1 MGILGGAFRSVMNPM
16 NLAMLTTPAGWS
28 MLATQTA
35 LRSFGNQL
43 LTFAANEL
51 GVSPQILNAALSAYD
66 GRAGFNLS
74 SIDGVRDAGNFLQA
88 LQRGGASPIEIARA
102 QRDFNEAVRD
112 AKSEVKDFLQEQL
125 GQMNRSNERRKMER
139 DMKSVLNGKGSILMK
154 LAMIM
159 GMVADQKLGSMM
171 DKAKQIGAMGE
182 IKGSN
187 QAKFTQRNAELQALG
202 QEFNIVSQ
210 AMTNIIK
217 TVGDA
222 QAVIARK
229 G

>member
-1 MGILGGAFRSVMNPM
+1 MGGVLSLMRSAAMPM
-16 NLAMLTTPAGWS
+16 QLMMLTNPAS
-28 MLATQTA
+28 LAALATQA
-35 LRSFGNQL
+35 MVRSFSNQIL
-43 LTFAANEL
+43 SFAANEL
-51 GVSPQILNAALSAYD
+51 GLPSRFLNEAQSMFD
-66 GRAGFNLS
+66 SRAGLELS
-74 SIDGVRDAGNFLQA
+74 SFDNVQETGLILEMLKQ
-88 LQRGGASPIEIARA
+88 GGGSPLEIARA

-112 AKSEVKDFLQEQL
+112 AKGDVKDFLQEQL
-125 GQMNRSNERRKMER
+125 GQLNRSNERRKMER

-187 QAKFTQRNAELQALG
+187 QARFTQRNAELQALG